1 MWGNKWQCHNTAHA
15 LCILDNQGY
24 RHLLRICNTYCLFF
38 YCDNGLFERASL
50 LHCTYIGCLVGC
62 LVFLSFPIAT
72 FSNLFAKSKSTF
84 SHVTANTG
92 FVSTVH
98 VSNMSVT
105 PVTRLVLFI
114 MCKKD
119 VFYSI

>member
-1 MWGNKWQCHNTAHA
+1 MRFAYWITKAT
-15 LCILDNQGY
+15 D
-24 RHLLRICNTYCLFF
+24 TYSEYVTLIASFF
-38 YCDNGLFERASL
+38 YCNNGLFERASL
-50 LHCTYIGCLVGC
+50 LRCTYIGCLVGC